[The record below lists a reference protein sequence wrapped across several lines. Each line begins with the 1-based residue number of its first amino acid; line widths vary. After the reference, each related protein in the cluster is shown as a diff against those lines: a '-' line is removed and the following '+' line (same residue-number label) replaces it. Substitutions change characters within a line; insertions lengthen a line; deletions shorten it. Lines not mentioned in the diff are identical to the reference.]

1 MMTEFEQ
8 LAYGIGD
15 FGKLADMGRT
25 TTFREIAEGRLKARK
40 IGRRTVILRKDAE
53 AYLNALPPAHPRVTG
68 AR

>member
-1 MMTEFEQ
+1 MSELEQ
-8 LAYGIGD
+8 KLAYGIGD
-15 FGKLADMGRT
+15 ADMGRT